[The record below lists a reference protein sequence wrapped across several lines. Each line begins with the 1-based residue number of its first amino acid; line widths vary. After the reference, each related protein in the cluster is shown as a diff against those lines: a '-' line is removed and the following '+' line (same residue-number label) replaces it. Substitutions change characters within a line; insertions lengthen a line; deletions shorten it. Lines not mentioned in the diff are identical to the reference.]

1 MSGDFSKVEKEIYTI
16 GHSNHPPERFIKLL
30 KQHQIEVLVDVRS
43 RPHSKQVPH
52 FNKNT
57 LKSLVIANG
66 IKYLFLGKELG
77 GIPEKSDFYDENG
90 YVIYSRIAGSVA
102 FLEAISRLETGIL
115 EYRVA
120 IMCGEENPFGCHR
133 RLLIG
138 RVLKERGIT
147 IQHIRGNGKLQTEEQ
162 LVLKEQATVVDNSQ
176 QPLFNFKEETEW
188 KSIRSVLQ
196 KNRRQNSS
204 ES

>member
-1 MSGDFSKVEKEIYTI
+1 MADDFPKREQEIYTI

-30 KQHQIEVLVDVRS
+30 KEYQIEVLIDVRS

-52 FNKNT
+52 FNKDA
-57 LKSLVIANG
+57 LRSLVTGNG

-77 GIPEKSDFYDENG
+77 GLPEESDFYDEKG
-90 YVIYSRIAGSVA
+90 YVIYSRIADSPS
-102 FLEAISRLETGIL
+102 FLGAISRIEAGIL
-115 EYRVA
+115 KYRVA
-120 IMCGEENPFGCHR
+120 IMCGEENPSGCHR

-138 RVLKERGIT
+138 RFLKGRGT
-147 IQHIRGNGKLQTEEQ
+147 TLKHIRGNGHIQAEEE
-162 LVLKEQATVVDNSQ
+162 LCLKEQSLTLSNSQ
-176 QPLFNFKEETEW
+176 PSLFSHKEETEW

-204 ES
+204 GS

>member
-1 MSGDFSKVEKEIYTI
+1 MDVDSPKREQEIYTI
-16 GHSNHPPERFIKLL
+16 GHSNHPPERFINLL
-30 KQHQIEVLVDVRS
+30 KEHQIEVLVDVRS

-52 FNKNT
+52 FNKDA
-57 LKSLVIANG
+57 LRSLLTANG

-77 GIPEKSDFYDENG
+77 GFPEESDFYDENG
-90 YVIYSRIAGSVA
+90 YVIYSRIADSPL
-102 FLEAISRLETGIL
+102 FLEAISRLESGTL
-115 EYRVA
+115 KYRVA
-120 IMCGEENPFGCHR
+120 IMCGEENPVGCHR

-138 RVLKERGIT
+138 RFLKERGMNLK
-147 IQHIRGNGKLQTEEQ
+147 HIRGNGHLQSEEE
-162 LVLKEQATVVDNSQ
+162 LCLKEQELRLSNSQ
-176 QPLFNFKEETEW
+176 PSLFKNGGETEW

>member
-1 MSGDFSKVEKEIYTI
+1 MTEDSTKTERSIYTI
-16 GHSNHPPERFIKLL
+16 GHSNHSPEGFVELL
-30 KQHQIEVLVDVRS
+30 KKYQIDVLVDVRS
-43 RPHSKQVPH
+43 RPHSKRVPH
-52 FNKNT
+52 FNKDA
-57 LKSLVIANG
+57 LRSLITTNG

-77 GIPEKSDFYDENG
+77 GLPEESDFYNEDG
-90 YVIYSRIAGSVA
+90 FVIYSRIAASPS

-138 RVLKERGIT
+138 RVLKERGIS
-147 IQHIRGNGKLQTEEQ
+147 IQHIRGNGNLQTEEE
-162 LVLKEQATVVDNSQ
+162 LFLKEQATVVDNSQ
-176 QPLFNFKEETEW
+176 QPLFSFKEETEW

-204 ES
+204 GS